1 MSKRSIAAD
10 LAKGI
15 GIILVVYGHAL
26 RGLVSANI
34 ISPESHINFTDY
46 YIYTFH
52 MPLFFIISG
61 SFFKINRE
69 PGSEAAF
76 FSGNIKKIVYP
87 YFLWSIIQGCI
98 QIAMS
103 GSATTNRSMEP
114 SRLLEIAWNPISPF
128 WFLYALFFSQLI
140 WFLIRDRLKPEIVL
154 AAAFVIFLALRLAG
168 APQTLEDV
176 GYGFLYFSLGIWLSQ
191 QGIMERLPTSW
202 LAAIGAALVGLALTV
217 GCYLL
222 GVPER
227 LPFVAA
233 IANLVAVL
241 SICRAIEAH
250 APASWTTKFLVLF
263 GQCSMGIYVL
273 HIMVIGVVRFAETRV
288 LGVHNEAALLV
299 SLVIAGILIPTIIQ
313 LVAIYLRVQNLV
325 GLPASATLFK
335 RKPNQTLAASE
346 AKTG

>member
-1 MSKRSIAAD
+1 MTKRSIAAD

-26 RGLVSANI
+26 RGLVSAGT
-34 ISPESHINFTDY
+34 ISPENLLNITDY

-61 SFFKINRE
+61 SFFKLDRK
-69 PGSEAAF
+69 PGSGTAF
-76 FSGNIKKIVYP
+76 LSGNLKKIVYP
-87 YFLWSIIQGCI
+87 YFLWSIIQGGI
-98 QIAMS
+98 QVAMS
-103 GSATTNRSMEP
+103 GSATTNRSMEA
-114 SRLLEIAWNPISPF
+114 SRLLEIPWNPISPF

-140 WFLIRDRLKPEIVL
+140 WFLIRDRVKPEIVL
-154 AAAFVIFLALRLAG
+154 TAAFLVFVALRLTD
-168 APQTLEDV
+168 APQTLEDI
-176 GYGFLYFSLGIWLSQ
+176 GYGFLYFSAGVWVSQ
-191 QGIMERLPTSW
+191 HDIMQRLPTSW
-202 LAAIGAALVGLALTV
+202 LAAIGIAVAGLALTV

-233 IANLVAVL
+233 VANLLAVL
-241 SICRAIEAH
+241 TLCRAIEAH

-273 HIMVIGVVRFAETRV
+273 HILVIGVVRFAETRV
-288 LGVHNEAALLV
+288 LGVHNEAILLV
-299 SLVIAGILIPTIIQ
+299 SLVIAGVLIPTVVQ
-313 LVAIYLRVQNLV
+313 LAAVYLRIQNLV

-335 RKPNQTLAASE
+335 RQPRQALRQEE
-346 AKTG
+346 AKSG